1 MPTALPGHTTWRD
14 RLFVHE
20 YLPVALYLS
29 MAGWAGIITEGRISP
44 GSLDALPG
52 WLAGMWTYSIAFG
65 GLIAPI
71 GAFAEKTRVESAGL
85 TLLAWGAGLYGLVG
99 AFLLWPDSVA
109 LVAVSGA
116 IVSMCLIRMRKL
128 GLSRRAQQVAASI
141 ARADTADE
149 QAKDGE

>member
-1 MPTALPGHTTWRD
+1 MPIPLPENASWRD
-14 RLFVHE
+14 RLFYHE
-20 YLPVALYLS
+20 YLPIALYLS

-44 GSLDALPG
+44 GSLDVLPG

-71 GAFAEKTRVESAGL
+71 GAFTGRTRIESAGL
-85 TLLAWGAGLYGLVG
+85 AMLAWGALLYGLVG
-99 AFLLWPDSVA
+99 AVLLWPDSVA

-141 ARADTADE
+141 ARADYADE
-149 QAKDGE
+149 QTKDGE

>member
-1 MPTALPGHTTWRD
+1 MPIPLPENASWRD
-14 RLFVHE
+14 RLFYYE

-29 MAGWAGIITEGRISP
+29 MAGWAGILTDGRISP

-52 WLAGMWTYSIAFG
+52 WLSFMWTYSIAFG

-71 GAFAEKTRVESAGL
+71 GAFSGKTRVESVGV
-85 TLLAWGAGLYGLVG
+85 TLLAWGAFLYGLVG
-99 AFLLWPDSVA
+99 AFLLWPNSVA
-109 LVAVSGA
+109 VVAVSAA

-141 ARADTADE
+141 ARVDHADE

>member
-1 MPTALPGHTTWRD
+1 MPTVLPPHATWRD
-14 RLFVHE
+14 RLLHHE
-20 YLPVALYLS
+20 YMPVALYLS
-29 MAGWAGIITEGRISP
+29 AAGWAGIVTDGRISP

-71 GAFAEKTRVESAGL
+71 GAFTEKTRVESAGL
-85 TLLAWGAGLYGLVG
+85 TLLAWGALLYGLVG
-99 AFLLWPDSVA
+99 AVLLWPNSVA
-109 LVAVSGA
+109 LVAVASA

-128 GLSRRAQQVAASI
+128 SLSRRAQQVAASI

-149 QAKDGE
+149 QTKDGE